1 MQQKIFLKRSTRKT
15 IWFYIFILPSI
26 LGFLAFV
33 VYPVGRSLYLSFT
46 DMQLTRPDEMKWVG
60 LKNYLA
66 LFSGK
71 DPFFWQALKN
81 TFIYA
86 VCNIVGT
93 LALGL
98 LSAMLLNVRVKG
110 QNIFRTIFYVPSL
123 LPAVATAIMFRWV
136 FDPTNGII
144 NTILRAI
151 GISNPPIWLEGAST
165 ALLTLIIISLYAF
178 GGKMIIFLTGLNG
191 INRSYYEAA
200 EIDGAGYWYKFV
212 KITLPLLSPIIF
224 YNTIMGTIGALQVF
238 TEGFV
243 VSGAG
248 PGNSTLFYVLRLYNL
263 AYQEPYRLGQASAM
277 AWVLFVI
284 IGAITAVYFIF
295 SKYFVFYE
303 NEGK

>member
-1 MQQKIFLKRSTRKT
+1 MKTMLKRSTKKY
-15 IWFYIFILPSI
+15 IWFFVFILPA
-26 LGFLAFV
+26 LVGFFIFTA
-33 VYPVGRSLYLSFT
+33 YPVFRSLYLSFT
-46 DMQLTRPDEMKWVG
+46 NMKLVAPDEIQWVG
-60 LKNYLA
+60 LKNYIA

-71 DPFFWQALKN
+71 DPFFSQALSN
-81 TFIYA
+81 TVIYA

-93 LALGL
+93 MALGL

-110 QNIFRTIFYVPSL
+110 QNIFRTIFYIPSL

-144 NTILRAI
+144 NTILRMLGVAD
-151 GISNPPIWLEGAST
+151 PPIWLESAST

-200 EIDGAGYWYKFV
+200 EIDGAGYWRKFAS
-212 KITLPLLSPIIF
+212 ITLPLLSPVIF
-224 YNTIMGTIGALQVF
+224 YNALMGTIGALQVF

-243 VSGAG
+243 VAGAG

-263 AYQEPYRLGQASAM
+263 AYQSPYNLGQASAM
-277 AWVLFVI
+277 AWILFVI
-284 IGAITAVYFIF
+284 IGIITAAYFIF
-295 SKYFVFYE
+295 SKHFVFYE